1 MAFDEVA
8 VGVLGF
14 LFLVCLAA
22 QLIAGLKGVVF
33 AALVLVWVA
42 FLGFI
47 IFKWL
52 EVYQTID
59 LDGRITYRAIGVAV
73 YGFGILA
80 VIAGTLRFVGG
91 VISDWRFERRL
102 ERGLREDRRKAEKDG
117 DRDDVC

>member
-1 MAFDEVA
+1 MISPSEFSAF
-8 VGVLGF
+8 F
-14 LFLVCLAA
+14 FLVCLAA
-22 QLIAGLKGVVF
+22 QLMAGLKGVVF
-33 AALVLVWVA
+33 AALLLVWVA

-73 YGFGILA
+73 FGFGILA
-80 VIAGTLRFVGG
+80 VIAGSLRFVGG

-102 ERGLREDRRKAEKDG
+102 ERGLREDRQKAEKDRG
-117 DRDDVC
+117 RDDR